1 MAKLYTWNVNEPEI
15 DDESG
20 EATGKIIEHTVT
32 LRCSLLWGKAVV
44 TIDGSEFDISTRPF
58 GLRGTNQAFKLG
70 DEMAMLEFPKVGA
83 PRIILRGETLTAEK
97 E

>member
-1 MAKLYTWNVNEPEI
+1 MAKKLTWIAEME
-15 DDESG
+15 E
-20 EATGKIIEHTVT
+20 EKHTVS
-32 LRCSLLWGKAVV
+32 LRYSLWRGKAII
-44 TIDGSEFDISTRPF
+44 TIDADTFDISTKWF

>member
-58 GLRGTNQAFKLG
+58 GLRGTNQMFRLG
-70 DEMAMLEFPKVGA
+70 ELAAMLDFPKKGHPTITVDGA
-83 PRIILRGETLTAEK
+83 DVVVS
-97 E
+97 

>member
-58 GLRGTNQAFKLG
+58 GLRGTNQMFRLG
-70 DEMAMLEFPKVGA
+70 ELAAMLDFPKKGNPTITVNGA
-83 PRIILRGETLTAEK
+83 EVVVS
-97 E
+97 